1 MGGNQVSGLY
11 TLHMRPL
18 FPSTS
23 NKVPYVPWSAAEKS
37 LRWEVAHTRTWSST
51 GFSERS
57 RSRSDSLISFL
68 FFGNYFSITLETK
81 LYDDLFTFL
90 QLFILSFCLAKTSS
104 YKAKPSFC
112 NKSFSLLWLATMQIA
127 WNKRT
132 FLHDKSPIPKR
143 FFGYA
148 NLTAILFCIWPPW
161 SHVKTI
167 DKVTL
172 SGKHFLKLPKW
183 TDWILPFPVLH
194 LDEDQWNTV

>member
-1 MGGNQVSGLY
+1 MSRNGRKSGQWS
-11 TLHMRPL
+11 LHITHAPSL
-18 FPSTS
+18 FLNI

-37 LRWEVAHTRTWSST
+37 LRWEVADTRTWSST

-57 RSRSDSLISFL
+57 RSCSNSLISFL
-68 FFGNYFSITLETK
+68 FLGNYFSIPLENK
-81 LYDDLFTFL
+81 PYDDLFTFL
-90 QLFILSFCLAKTSS
+90 QLFIYFFSALSKR
-104 YKAKPSFC
+104 
-112 NKSFSLLWLATMQIA
+112 LLTKQLWPATMKIA

-143 FFGYA
+143 FFGYT

-167 DKVTL
+167 YKVTL
-172 SGKHFLKLPKW
+172 SGTHFLKLPQWK
-183 TDWILPFPVLH
+183 DWILPFPVFH